1 MTLNPL
7 STEAAPRIDPAA
19 VAFDIDGVV
28 ADTMRLFVDI
38 VREEFRHGDLRY
50 EDITSYRLD
59 ECLELDAQIRDAVID
74 QLIEGS
80 HRRPLEP
87 IPGAPEVIARLSRL
101 AGPVLFV
108 TARPDARFIESWLH
122 SVLPPSHNGIQ
133 VVATGDFDAK
143 LEVLRRHEKA
153 FFVED
158 RLETCFTLND
168 GGITPVVFR
177 QPWNRQP
184 HPFVEVGDWSEL
196 AALMA
201 LP

>member
-1 MTLNPL
+1 MP
-7 STEAAPRIDPAA
+7 TESLPRIDPAA

-50 EDITSYRLD
+50 EDITCYRLED
-59 ECLELDAQIRDAVID
+59 CLDLDPEIREMVIAQIV
-74 QLIEGS
+74 EGS
-80 HRRPLEP
+80 HRRPLAP

-108 TARPDARFIESWLH
+108 TARPDAGFIEPWLH
-122 SVLPPSHNGIQ
+122 SVLPAPHNGIQ

-143 LEVLRRHEKA
+143 LEVLRHYEKA

-158 RLETCFTLND
+158 RLETCFTLNE
-168 GGITPVVFR
+168 GGITPVLFR

>member
-1 MTLNPL
+1 M
-7 STEAAPRIDPAA
+7 
-19 VAFDIDGVV
+19 AFDIDGVV

-50 EDITSYRLD
+50 EDITCYRLED
-59 ECLELDAQIRDAVID
+59 CLDLDPEIREMVIAQIV
-74 QLIEGS
+74 EGS
-80 HRRPLEP
+80 HRRPLAP

-108 TARPDARFIESWLH
+108 TARPDAGFIEPWLH
-122 SVLPPSHNGIQ
+122 SVLPLAHNAIR

-143 LEVLRRHEKA
+143 LEVLRHHEKA

>member
-1 MTLNPL
+1 MP
-7 STEAAPRIDPAA
+7 TESLPRIDPAA

-50 EDITSYRLD
+50 EDITCYRLED
-59 ECLELDAQIRDAVID
+59 CLDLDPEIRDTVIAQIV
-74 QLIEGS
+74 EGS
-80 HRRPLEP
+80 HRRPLVP
-87 IPGAPEVIARLSRL
+87 IPGAPEVIARLSCL

-108 TARPDARFIESWLH
+108 TARPDAGFIEPWLH
-122 SVLPPSHNGIQ
+122 SVLPASHNGIQ

-143 LEVLRRHEKA
+143 LEVLRHHEKA

>member
-1 MTLNPL
+1 M
-7 STEAAPRIDPAA
+7 IDPAS
-19 VAFDIDGVV
+19 VAFDIDGVF

-38 VREEFRHGDLRY
+38 VREDYRRPDLRY
-50 EDITSYRLD
+50 EHITSYALEDCLD
-59 ECLELDAQIRDAVID
+59 LDAEALSGAIAQI
-74 QLIEGS
+74 IEGS
-80 HRRPLEP
+80 HRQPLVP
-87 IPGAPEVIARLSRL
+87 IDGAPAVIAKLSRL

-108 TARPDARFIESWLH
+108 TARPDKRFIEPWLR

-143 LEVLRRHEKA
+143 LAVLRQHDKA

-158 RLETCFTLND
+158 RLETCFTLKD

-177 QPWNRQP
+177 QPWNRRP
-184 HPFVEVGDWSEL
+184 HPFAEVDSWSQL
-196 AALMA
+196 ADLMA